1 MATVDSMTLRPQEL
15 LKRMGPD
22 IYRDAYRK
30 GMSVSAW
37 LERED
42 PSAEYKDNLDAFG
55 RLLKVADIRTT
66 SMPEL
71 GVYASTFDEFERDA
85 NILAL
90 APEFLSRAW
99 RRAATGKDVNT
110 RAIYES
116 SDTAAG
122 GSMFPYAYASELRAK
137 RIAPA
142 IPLAEL
148 VAITTP
154 ITSGAYQA
162 FYLTESVDDQRM
174 KRIAEGTDVPVSKL
188 TGSDHTIR
196 LKKYGRGLEASY
208 EVLRRQRLDMI
219 ALHMARLAVQ
229 AEVDKVSAAIDILV
243 SGDGASGA
251 ATNYN
256 LTTLDSGASAGTM
269 TLKGWLAY
277 KMKFANPYILTH
289 ILVQEAVALQLMVL
303 NTGSANIPLVQVN
316 AVSGFG
322 GFSPINPGLGD
333 NVRLGWTA
341 DAPSL
346 KVVGLDNRFALEQ
359 VTEIGANIEEVERFV
374 QRQTQA
380 IYLTEVMGFC
390 VFDPNAV
397 ATLDVNA

>member
-1 MATVDSMTLRPQEL
+1 MATVDTMTLRPQEM
-15 LKRMGPD
+15 LKRMGPE
-22 IYRDAYRK
+22 IYRQAYRA

-42 PSAEYKDNLDAFG
+42 PSPEYKDGLDAFG
-55 RLLKVADIRTT
+55 RLMRAADIRAT
-66 SMPEL
+66 SLPEL
-71 GVYASTFDEFERDA
+71 GVYASTFAEFERDA
-85 NILAL
+85 NTLAL

-99 RRAATGKDVNT
+99 RRASTGKDVNT
-110 RAIYES
+110 RAIYG
-116 SDTAAG
+116 SDDNAAG
-122 GSMFPYAYASELRAK
+122 GSLYPYTYADQLRAK

-148 VAITTP
+148 IAITTP
-154 ITSGAYQA
+154 INSGAYQA
-162 FYLTESVDDQRM
+162 FYLTDSVDDQRM
-174 KRIAEGTDVPVSKL
+174 KRIAEGTDVPTAKL

-196 LKKYGRGLEASY
+196 LKKFGRGLEASY

-229 AEVDKVSAAIDILV
+229 AEVDKVTAALAVLV
-243 SGDGASGA
+243 AGDGASGA
-251 ATNYN
+251 PTTHN
-256 LTTLDSGASAGTM
+256 LTTLDTGASAGTCS
-269 TLKGWLAY
+269 LKGWLAY

-289 ILVQEAVALQLMVL
+289 ILVQEAVSLQLMTL

-333 NVRLGWTA
+333 NVRLGWTS
-341 DAPSL
+341 DAPAL
-346 KVVGLDNRFALEQ
+346 YVVGLDNRFALEQ

-390 VFDPNAV
+390 VFDLNAIK
-397 ATLDVNA
+397 LLNVNA